1 VGGKAAVLYDG
12 EPIQAFHG
20 FAEFSS
26 ESDTI
31 PVLAIGMPS
40 RKHYPHRNLCTCDFR
55 KFGGRT
61 FLGQFFSKGDV
72 QETRVNTREEVWW
85 TWSGSNRRPLPCH
98 FPQRSVAL
106 RHTVTPVDTKR
117 AVFMGLLP
125 MLLPLQTYGATPS
138 DRARHR
144 QGFGGYDTRHD
155 TNSLLGMF
163 LAKTSRLPSSIVLR
177 AELRTRQGPPEAG
190 GRSMQ
195 SRKGNDECNRDFSP
209 SESADTP
216 PTLLPSLTW
225 LSPGPKISAR

>member
-1 VGGKAAVLYDG
+1 MGGDSLRYKSGALGTWASALGGGSTKRERRGVVIHRDWAAPDVGGKAAVLYDG

-138 DRARHR
+138 DRA
-144 QGFGGYDTRHD
+144 
-155 TNSLLGMF
+155 
-163 LAKTSRLPSSIVLR
+163 
-177 AELRTRQGPPEAG
+177 
-190 GRSMQ
+190 
-195 SRKGNDECNRDFSP
+195 
-209 SESADTP
+209 
-216 PTLLPSLTW
+216 
-225 LSPGPKISAR
+225 